1 MNFVKTITL
10 IVTIIM
16 FGSSCSGNAGEKQ
29 SRQQDSNGEVE
40 VYYFHNTRRCAT
52 CKAVEQESEK
62 ALKELYG
69 DKVRFLTYN
78 LEEAEGEQKADELGI
93 SGQTLIIVNGE
104 TKINITTEAFMNA
117 RYKPSELKKIIKE
130 SIDPLLQ

>member
-1 MNFVKTITL
+1 MKVIKTIVLILTVTL
-10 IVTIIM
+10 
-16 FGSSCSGNAGEKQ
+16 FGSSCSGNTEEKQ
-29 SRQQDSNGEVE
+29 SQQQDNTGEVE

-52 CKAVEQESEK
+52 CKAVERETEK

-78 LEEAEGEQKADELGI
+78 LEEAEGEKKAEEIGI
-93 SGQTLIIVNGE
+93 SGQTLIIVSGE
-104 TKINITTEAFMNA
+104 TRINITTEAFMNA

-130 SIDPLLQ
+130 SIDPLLK

>member
-1 MNFVKTITL
+1 MNIVKTIAL
-10 IVTIIM
+10 IFTIIM
-16 FGSSCSGNAGEKQ
+16 LGSSCSGNTEDTQ
-29 SRQQDSNGEVE
+29 SQQQDNNGEVE

-52 CKAVEQESEK
+52 CKAVERESEK

-78 LEEAEGEQKADELGI
+78 IEEAEGEQKAEELGI
-93 SGQTLIIVNGE
+93 SGQTLIIVSGE

-117 RYKPSELKKIIKE
+117 RYKPSELKRIIKE

>member
-1 MNFVKTITL
+1 MNIVKTIAL
-10 IVTIIM
+10 IFTIIM
-16 FGSSCSGNAGEKQ
+16 LGSSCSGNTEDTQ
-29 SRQQDSNGEVE
+29 SQQQDNNGEVE

-52 CKAVEQESEK
+52 CKAVERETEK

-78 LEEAEGEQKADELGI
+78 IEEAEGEQKAEELGI
-93 SGQTLIIVNGE
+93 SGQTLIIVSGE

-117 RYKPSELKKIIKE
+117 RYKPSELKRIIKE